1 MCILSVLCLFYK
13 AIIPL
18 ILFKFLLIIICSSF
32 LFLSSMSNIVFE
44 TVTNL
49 PSTDSFWMFSFLGCF
64 NFSLPFDFGPLS
76 IHVSSSSVA
85 VPCFPVISDVCC
97 PQVHC
102 STKFCLNV
110 LCYIFHNFHLLRNIF
125 LPSHAYLIPC
135 HILFVYFTDPLLF
148 YYCYYYSH
156 LNWVFSRP
164 NFCRIVVSRDHCRL
178 KGILWLTQNLLT
190 VRRKSEYVYICI

>member
-1 MCILSVLCLFYK
+1 M
-13 AIIPL
+13 
-18 ILFKFLLIIICSSF
+18 IICSSF

-97 PQVHC
+97 QQAHC

-110 LCYIFHNFHLLRNIF
+110 LCYIFHNFHLLSEPFSSITCLSSSLSFFICVFHRSF
-125 LPSHAYLIPC
+125 T
-135 HILFVYFTDPLLF
+135 ILLLLLLF
-148 YYCYYYSH
+148 TFELS
-156 LNWVFSRP
+156 F
-164 NFCRIVVSRDHCRL
+164 F
-178 KGILWLTQNLLT
+178 
-190 VRRKSEYVYICI
+190 